1 MKSIKIGALFFIML
15 LICSQ
20 VEALKSQ
27 YYIAAGLALQPQR
40 NQFNIEDIT
49 GGQTHN
55 GDTSLLGGGLA
66 VSTGYRIFTP
76 QLFMVGFEGEVL
88 VVTSDSKRDINSG
101 TVQYNLKNKSG
112 IVNLNVL
119 LGYMFK
125 KTETIIYLK
134 GGIAYRPV
142 KINVQASGNTLDGS
156 KNLLGFNA
164 GLGVEFPLASNFSM
178 ALEGYTTLYAESK
191 FNNTAQS
198 LKSKVKARTDTIV
211 LKLIFSL
218 GRAR

>member
-1 MKSIKIGALFFIML
+1 MKSIKMGALFFVIL
-15 LICSQ
+15 LISSQ

-55 GDTSLLGGGLA
+55 VDTSLLGGGFA

-76 QLFMVGFEGEVL
+76 QLIMVGFEGEIL
-88 VVTSDSKRDINSG
+88 VVTSDAKRNINSG

-125 KTETIIYLK
+125 KTETIVYLK
-134 GGIAYRPV
+134 GGVAYRPV
-142 KINVQASGNTLDGS
+142 KVDVQASGNTLDGS

-164 GLGVEFPLASNFSM
+164 GGGIELPIGSGFSM
-178 ALEGYTTLYAESK
+178 ALEGYTTFYAESK

-198 LKSKVKARTDTIV
+198 LKAKVKARSDTIV
-211 LKLIFSL
+211 LKLIFSI